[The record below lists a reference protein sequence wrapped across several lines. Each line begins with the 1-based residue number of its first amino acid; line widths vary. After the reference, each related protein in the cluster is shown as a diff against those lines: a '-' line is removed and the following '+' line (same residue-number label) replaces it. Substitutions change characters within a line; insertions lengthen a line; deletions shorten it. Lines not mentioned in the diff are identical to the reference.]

1 LSSRLVRN
9 SVVLVVLAVFGL
21 ALLWTYIV
29 DSSAGDPYQ
38 YSQLLKDA
46 QSGKIKSV
54 TQDGTKLTVVR
65 NEGDGKPL
73 TAIVPSLDL
82 NYRAEICEAA
92 GTPNPADCKIDFQ
105 AVEESAAGGILA
117 TLLVSM
123 LPVLLIGAFIFF
135 MMRQAQG
142 TNNQAMSFGK
152 SRARMFLGNKTVV
165 TFNDVAGVDE
175 AKQEL
180 TEVVEFL
187 KYPEKFNSLGA
198 RIPRGVLLVGPP
210 GTGKTLLARAVAG
223 EAGVPFF
230 SISGSEFV
238 EMFVGVGASR
248 VRDLFE
254 QAKRN
259 SPCIVFVDEIDAVG
273 RQRGAGLGGSH
284 DEREQTLN
292 QILVEMDGFDTNTN
306 VIVVAATNRPDVLD
320 PALLRPGR
328 FDRQVVLDRPDIRGR
343 REILAVHIKGKPL
356 DKSVDVEELARRS
369 PGFSGADLANLV
381 NEAAILAARR
391 NKKTVGMSEFSEAL
405 DRVVAGPERRSRLI
419 TDAEKEII
427 AFHEGGHAVVQR
439 VLPKCDPVTKVTIV
453 SRGMALGYTM
463 SLPQEDRYL
472 HSKTEFEDKI
482 AGMLGGNVSEQLVFS
497 DTTTGSSNDIEKA
510 TGLARAMVTQYGMSE
525 RLGPLTFGKKDE
537 MVFLGREISE
547 QRNYSDEVAAK
558 IDAEVREIIDRA
570 YERAKEALTKHREV
584 LDRLAALLIEKET
597 IEAEEFESLFEGILP
612 PRTGGPTPRTADVP
626 AATETPA
633 ADAEPGT
640 DEGGSRRRPGPA
652 PQPA

>member
-1 LSSRLVRN
+1 MSSRLVRN

-21 ALLWTYIV
+21 ALLWTYVV
-29 DSSAGDPYQ
+29 DSGNTNPYT
-38 YSQLLKDA
+38 YSQLLSDA
-46 QSGKIKSV
+46 SKQQVQKV
-54 TQDGTKLTVVR
+54 TMDGEKLTVQLKGIDQPKTATAPP
-65 NEGDGKPL
+65 NADGTL
-73 TAIVPSLDL
+73 VINQV
-82 NYRAEICEAA
+82 CQAA
-92 GTPNPADCKIDFQ
+92 GFDNSAECSSQIAFNP
-105 AVEESAAGGILA
+105 VEPSAAGQWVG
-117 TLLVSM
+117 LLITAL
-123 LPVLLIGAFIFF
+123 LPVLLIGGFIFF

-343 REILAVHIKGKPL
+343 REILNVHIKGKPL
-356 DKSVDVEELARRS
+356 DKTVDLEALARRS

-391 NKKTVGMSEFSEAL
+391 NKKSVGMSEFNEAI
-405 DRVVAGPERRSRLI
+405 DRVIAGPERRSRLI
-419 TDAEKEII
+419 TEEEKEII
-427 AFHEGGHAVVQR
+427 AYHEGGHAVVQR

-482 AGMLGGNVSEQLVFS
+482 AGMLGGNVSEQIVFG

-510 TGLARAMVTQYGMSE
+510 TNLARAMVTQYGMSE
-525 RLGPLTFGKKDE
+525 KLGPLTFGKKEE
-537 MVFLGREISE
+537 MIFLGREISE
-547 QRNYSDEVAAK
+547 QRNYSDEIAAK
-558 IDAEVREIIDRA
+558 IDGEVREIIDRA
-570 YERAKEALTKHREV
+570 YERAKEALTRHRAV
-584 LDRLAALLIEKET
+584 LDKLAELLIEKET
-597 IEAEEFESLFEGILP
+597 IEADEFESLFEGILP
-612 PRTGGPTPRTADVP
+612 PRGTAKP
-626 AATETPA
+626 LLPEGE
-633 ADAEPGT
+633 AEPEAEPTGT
-640 DEGGSRRRPGPA
+640 DEAPARRRGPA